1 MNDFAGVLI
10 SFVFVFLIIGTA
22 EFLRG
27 KFHLGVEFT
36 RKFIHIGVGHWVLLA
51 VILINSREWALI
63 PPAAFVLINFLSS
76 RKNLFQAM
84 EGAAAKGLGTV
95 YYSLSLL
102 ILVFFFWGEEGTP
115 FLLAGIMVMAWG
127 DGLAAIAGK
136 RWGQKRIPGLSQV
149 KTWVGSAV
157 MLLSSMLV
165 ILLILNHFFSL
176 NMLHLVGISFII
188 GLAATVLEVI
198 FRSGWD
204 NIAVP
209 LGTAWLLSWLVG
221 G

>member
-1 MNDFAGVLI
+1 MDDFWGVLI
-10 SFVFVFLIIGTA
+10 SFVFVFFIIGTA
-22 EFLRG
+22 EFMRG
-27 KFHLGVEFT
+27 KFHLGEELT

-51 VILINSREWALI
+51 VILINNREWALI
-63 PPAAFVLINFLSS
+63 PPAAFVLINFFSS
-76 RKNLFQAM
+76 RKKFFQSM
-84 EGAAAKGLGTV
+84 EGAGGKGLGTV
-95 YYSLSLL
+95 YYSLALL

-136 RWGQKRIPGLSQV
+136 KWGQKRIPGLSQI

-157 MLLSSMLV
+157 MLISSMLV
-165 ILLILNHFFSL
+165 VFLILNHFFSL
-176 NMLHLVGISFII
+176 NILQLAGISFII
-188 GLAATVLEVI
+188 GLAATALEVI